1 MSYTLL
7 LILTIIVLFYFHL
20 HFKLN
25 ESFFRITRYLGMSIK
40 EERKIYLLE
49 NSLFSFLIIGLSILL
64 LNIIIIVGNFILS
77 NKMGYEISL
86 LKNGLQINIVVGIVI
101 IFYLILSSIINIH
114 KLKKL

>member
-1 MSYTLL
+1 
-7 LILTIIVLFYFHL
+7 
-20 HFKLN
+20 
-25 ESFFRITRYLGMSIK
+25 MSIK